1 MIKEKDYLN
10 KKKFPLTTQGN
21 LEYSSQQLI
30 DAVNYDGGV
39 RFVQGGGKLD
49 ARGNAVQKEL
59 EKKLGRNFAK
69 DVKNIKG
76 YN

>member
-21 LEYSSQQLI
+21 LEYSSQQMI
-30 DAVNYDGGV
+30 DSFNYDSIV
-39 RFVQGGGKLD
+39 RHVQNGDELNDDQK
-49 ARGNAVQKEL
+49 ARVKEF

-69 DVKNIKG
+69 DVKNIEG